1 MSRADA
7 TDPTDAATPVPPARP
22 SRRRLLFLLPVVV
35 FAGAAVFLAIGLT
48 RDPSMVPSPL
58 IDQPAPAFSL
68 PPLPG
73 RDDHGFSSKDLGG
86 KLMIVNFFASWCVP
100 CRLEAPLIE
109 RLAKE
114 QGITVQGI
122 AYKDPVANVTA
133 WLDQLGDPFTRIGLD
148 SNGRTAIDW
157 GVYGV
162 PESFIIDARG
172 RIVYKQVGPF
182 LPQDF
187 DDKILPLLAKLEG

>member
-1 MSRADA
+1 MSSAKAADTA
-7 TDPTDAATPVPPARP
+7 TSAPAAPR
-22 SRRRLLFLLPVVV
+22 SRRRLLFLIPAVV
-35 FAGAAVFLAIGLT
+35 FAGAVVFLAIGLT
-48 RDPSMVPSPL
+48 QDPSRLPSPL
-58 IDQPAPAFSL
+58 IDQPAPTFDL

-86 KLMIVNFFASWCVP
+86 KVMIVNFFASWCVP
-100 CRLEAPLIE
+100 CRLEAPMIQ
-109 RLAKE
+109 RLAKD

-122 AYKDPVANVTA
+122 AYKDPPANVRA
-133 WLDQLGDPFTRIGLD
+133 WLDELGDPFTRIGLD
-148 SNGRTAIDW
+148 SSGRTAIDW

-162 PESFIIDARG
+162 PESFIVDKRG

-187 DDKILPLLAKLEG
+187 DDKILPILAKLRG

>member
-1 MSRADA
+1 MSSVTPSDRA
-7 TDPTDAATPVPPARP
+7 AAAPAARAHG
-22 SRRRLLFLLPVVV
+22 RRLLFLLPVAV
-35 FAGAAVFLAIGLT
+35 FVGGAAFLALGLM
-48 RDPSMVPSPL
+48 RDPGKLPSPL
-58 IDQPAPAFSL
+58 IDQPAPTFSL

-86 KLMIVNFFASWCVP
+86 KLMIVNVFASWCVP
-100 CRLEAPLIE
+100 CRLEAPMIQ

-122 AYKDPVANVTA
+122 AYKDKAKDVKA

-148 SNGRTAIDW
+148 SSGRTAIDW

-182 LPQDF
+182 LPQDLN
-187 DDKILPLLAKLEG
+187 DTILPLLAKLRG